1 MAASD
6 VLTEG
11 EVARWCRGGKHGFGV
26 GVADEPHGLGTVCP
40 GADLQGGLGGLQP
53 PLQLLQPWIS
63 EVGDEEEEV
72 EERRKW
78 REGEEE
84 EEISPPLIHF
94 LDPPLV
100 LCMIR

>member
-1 MAASD
+1 MATTGA
-6 VLTEG
+6 
-11 EVARWCRGGKHGFGV
+11 
-26 GVADEPHGLGTVCP
+26 

-94 LDPPLV
+94 PDPPLV
-100 LCMIR
+100 TPILIHLDFKIKHRWSTKIFIAMGEVVVA

>member
-1 MAASD
+1 LEAWEEA
-6 VLTEG
+6 E
-11 EVARWCRGGKHGFGV
+11 ERGGR
-26 GVADEPHGLGTVCP
+26 
-40 GADLQGGLGGLQP
+40 GGLQP

-94 LDPPLV
+94 VDPPLLMLMLCKSSYARLTPEV
-100 LCMIR
+100 LHIINEESNDT

>member
-1 MAASD
+1 MLFNLS
-6 VLTEG
+6 LTLADYNTIIYIHFETSLLVSEG
-11 EVARWCRGGKHGFGV
+11 HVKKNV
-26 GVADEPHGLGTVCP
+26 VSCP
-40 GADLQGGLGGLQP
+40 LKPLPAGADLQGGLGGLQP

-84 EEISPPLIHF
+84 EEINPP
-94 LDPPLV
+94 
-100 LCMIR
+100 